1 MYCNKLKLN
10 SNKLELPSISSCY
23 WPHRLLTSLK
33 ICSSAVQSALDCNLG
48 VVFEESLMFEK
59 HSAVCKSAFYHLRR
73 IAEIRIYLSEESTIA
88 LIHAFITCRKDNV
101 NAVLHGL
108 PKCQIQRL
116 QSVLNCAVG
125 LIKRLSKWSIAL
137 FLRSYY
143 WFFNL

>member
-1 MYCNKLKLN
+1 MHCNKLKLN
-10 SNKLELPSISSCY
+10 SNKSELPSIRSCY
-23 WPHRLLTSLK
+23 RPHPLLTSLK
-33 ICSSAVQSALDCNLG
+33 ISSSAVQSALDCNLG
-48 VVFEESLMFEK
+48 VDFDKSLMFEK
-59 HSAVCKSAFYHLRR
+59 HSAVGQLK
-73 IAEIRIYLSEESTIA
+73 IRIYLSEESAIA

-125 LIKRLSKWSIAL
+125 LIKHLSKWSIAL